1 MKVRD
6 IMTSEGLAS
15 ASLDTTLEEIASM
28 MKEHDVGAIPIVDED
43 EKLAGIITD
52 RDIVVRA
59 IADGQEPSS
68 CTAED
73 ILSEQLQTIGQDADI
88 EEAADLMARHKI
100 RRLPVVEDGVIVGML
115 SLGDISVKAEDEQA
129 AEVLEDIS
137 KGVRPSGGKAA
148 RNAQNGGR
156 QQQQSQNRGATQRT
170 GSADSQ
176 FNAAGRSPG
185 EQVAAEEAEYERNAQ
200 RGGSRAES
208 TLSGRTSNQSKS
220 QQTIANDLVNVE
232 GEEEPEYQNAGGGQA
247 RQRANKEQ
255 PSARGKQTTSSTER
269 DIRQGRNAEQPLRG
283 KAQQG
288 VSNRS
293 SAEEKK
299 RQQKVT
305 PMRAEAANPGRN
317 RAKKRAS

>member
-137 KGVRPSGGKAA
+137 KGVRPSSGKAA

-208 TLSGRTSNQSKS
+208 KLSGRTSNQSKS

-247 RQRANKEQ
+247 RQRANRE
-255 PSARGKQTTSSTER
+255 P
-269 DIRQGRNAEQPLRG
+269 PLRG
-283 KAQQG
+283 
-288 VSNRS
+288 
-293 SAEEKK
+293 
-299 RQQKVT
+299 VT
-305 PMRAEAANPGRN
+305 PDKGATQSNLRVASHSRA
-317 RAKKRAS
+317 